1 MSDYKELYR
10 AKLMS
15 ADDVAAKIPNGS
27 MIATDL
33 FLAQPRSIFGAINK
47 RCEEDNIH
55 DCAVTTALDLYPLAC
70 YKDPKYLKNL
80 HGISFF
86 CSGHSRP
93 CVNSGMADFLPFTYW
108 DGPAVIR
115 DNIDYDVYVVSVAPM
130 DENGY
135 FSLGVTGS
143 VSSVYIDK
151 AKIILL
157 EVNDKMPYCLAG
169 LKIHI
174 SQVTALCE
182 ASYTLPAMPAA
193 ALDETSIAIGNLIA
207 EEIPNG
213 ACLQLG
219 IGGIPDAV
227 GMALKSK
234 RNLGIHTEMLTDSMI
249 ELIECGAVDNRS
261 KQTHVGKT
269 VATFA
274 FGSQRIYDYVN
285 RNPAMEILPVEY
297 VNNPYNIAQNDNFI
311 SVNAAL
317 EVDLM
322 GQVCSESMG
331 PRMFSGSGGQLD
343 FVRGAVMSKGGKSF
357 IAFPAAAKGNTIT
370 KIKPI
375 LTPGSI
381 VTTGR
386 NDVDMIVTEYG
397 IAKLRGKTMSQRARN
412 LIAIAHPDFRDELT
426 FEAKKMNLIV

>member
-1 MSDYKELYR
+1 MSDCKELYR
-10 AKLMS
+10 SKLMS
-15 ADDVAAKIPNGS
+15 ADEVAAKIPDGS

-33 FLAQPRSIFGAINK
+33 FLAQPRSIFGAMNK
-47 RCEEDNIH
+47 RCEEDTMH
-55 DCAVTTALDLYPLAC
+55 DCAITTALDLYPLAC
-70 YKDPKYLKNL
+70 YKGDQYLKNL
-80 HGISFF
+80 RGISFF
-86 CSGHSRP
+86 CSGISRP
-93 CVNSGMADFLPFTYW
+93 CVNSPVSDFLPFTYW

-115 DNIDYDVYVVSVAPM
+115 DNVDYNVFVVSVSPM
-130 DENGY
+130 DDEGY

-143 VSSVYIDK
+143 VSSVFIEK
-151 AKIILL
+151 AKVILL
-157 EVNDKMPYCLAG
+157 EVNENMPYCLGG

-182 ASYTLPAMPAA
+182 CNYKLPAMPAA
-193 ALDETSIAIGNLIA
+193 PLDDLSITIGNLIA
-207 EEIPNG
+207 DEIPNG

-227 GMALKSK
+227 GMALKTK

-249 ELIECGAVDNRS
+249 ELIECGAVDNMS
-261 KQTHVGKT
+261 KQTHVGNT

-285 RNPAMEILPVEY
+285 RNPKMEILPVEY
-297 VNNPYNIAQNDNFI
+297 VNNPYNIAKNDNFI

-317 EVDLM
+317 EVDLF

-331 PRMFSGSGGQLD
+331 PKMFSGSGGQLD

-357 IAFPAAAKGNTIT
+357 IAMPAAAKGNTIT
-370 KIKPI
+370 KIKPV

-397 IAKLRGKTMSQRARN
+397 IAKLRGKTMSQRAKN
-412 LIAIAHPDFRDELT
+412 LIAVAHPDFRDELT